1 MRWWKPLAGRIV
13 LALMTVALGGL
24 MSATLARYAPG
35 FGADERLLDAR
46 LSREST
52 NAIRQERPEERAVV
66 SYYVGA
72 LRRMLR
78 GDLGTSRT
86 LQRPVNELLAERSPV
101 TLRLVAAGLA
111 SAWTVAV
118 MLLLAAWLVDR
129 HGLDIAVVLGSGA
142 LLCLPVGAVALLLVL
157 ANAPAFLAVAL
168 VVFPKFFRYL
178 HNLVRAAESMPH
190 VVGARAQGAGAWR
203 VLLWHIVPVIRREL
217 LALAGVSVGV
227 AVGAAIPVEALCGT
241 AGVGQLAW
249 QSALGR
255 DLPVLISISV
265 LVIACTV
272 LANSGADLL
281 ADGPRGKA

>member
-1 MRWWKPLAGRIV
+1 MRWWKPLVARIA
-13 LALMTVALGGL
+13 LALMTVVLGGFL
-24 MSATLARYAPG
+24 SATLARYAPG

-46 LSREST
+46 LSRESAE
-52 NAIRQERPEERAVV
+52 AIRQEHPEERAVV

-78 GDLGTSRT
+78 SDLGTSRT
-86 LQRPVNELLAERSPV
+86 LQRPVKELVAERSLV

-111 SAWTVAV
+111 SAWTAAL
-118 MLLLAAWLVDR
+118 MLVLVAWLSDCS
-129 HGLDIAVVLGSGA
+129 GLDMAFLVSGGA

-178 HNLVRAAESMPH
+178 HNLVRGAEKMPH

-227 AVGAAIPVEALCGT
+227 AVGASIPVEALCGT
-241 AGVGQLAW
+241 AGLGQLAW
-249 QSALGR
+249 RAALGR
-255 DLPVLISISV
+255 DLPVLLSVSV

-281 ADGPRGKA
+281 SDVARQTP

>member
-1 MRWWKPLAGRIV
+1 MGWWKSLAARIG
-13 LALMTVALGGL
+13 LAVMTVALGGFL
-24 MSATLARYAPG
+24 SATLARYAPG

-46 LSREST
+46 LSRES
-52 NAIRQERPEERAVV
+52 AESIRQERPEERAVV

-86 LQRPVNELLAERSPV
+86 LQRPVKELLAERSLV

-111 SAWTVAV
+111 SAWTAALVLV
-118 MLLLAAWLVDR
+118 LAAWLAGR
-129 HGLDIAVVLGSGA
+129 SSLDLAFLLGSGA

-168 VVFPKFFRYL
+168 VVFPKFYRYL
-178 HNLVRAAESMPH
+178 RNLVRTAESMPH
-190 VVGARAQGAGAWR
+190 VVGARAQGIREGR
-203 VLLWHIVPVIRREL
+203 LLLRHIVPVIRREL
-217 LALAGVSVGV
+217 LALGGVSIGV
-227 AVGAAIPVEALCGT
+227 AVGASIPVEALCGT
-241 AGVGQLAW
+241 GGLGQLAW

-255 DLPVLISISV
+255 DLPVLISVSE

-281 ADGPRGKA
+281 ADDSRQTA